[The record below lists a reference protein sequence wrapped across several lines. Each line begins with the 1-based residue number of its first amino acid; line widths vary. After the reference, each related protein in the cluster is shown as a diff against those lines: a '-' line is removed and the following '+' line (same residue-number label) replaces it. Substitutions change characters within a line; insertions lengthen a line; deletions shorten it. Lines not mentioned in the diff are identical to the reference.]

1 MAHLPEETQATANDF
16 IRDLKAME
24 MGDREDMASYT
35 AEAREATTAAY
46 ALRYPELN
54 TDDAR
59 YALFAVVERHHPKD
73 PKSGADQDST
83 YSGYVKTR
91 VPKRDGGTQRLWQRI
106 TASGEV
112 SACSKSE
119 ATTPRQPY
127 LAFYKK
133 TAR

>member
-1 MAHLPEETQATANDF
+1 
-16 IRDLKAME
+16 
-24 MGDREDMASYT
+24 MGDREDMASYSLK
-35 AEAREATTAAY
+35 AREATTAAY

-59 YALFAVVERHHPKD
+59 YALFAVVERHPPKD
-73 PKSGADQDST
+73 PKSSADQDST

-91 VPKRDGGTQRLWQRI
+91 VPRRDGGTQRLWQRI

-112 SACSKSE
+112 SISSRAE